1 MPALGDVG
9 HGGAGHAPNPT
20 TGATTTAGYKWKEGI
35 CYNTRTG
42 LPYPGNQKLS
52 NCYAFFGPYKEPAG
66 WAAVLDFAKK
76 KFLGEGTQQYAGAQP
91 SITTSSLLVPA
102 VVVVGGVAL
111 FLILRKKK

>member
-1 MPALGDVG
+1 MPALGAVPED
-9 HGGAGHAPNPT
+9 
-20 TGATTTAGYKWKEGI
+20 YKWKDGI
-35 CYNTRTG
+35 CYNIKTG
-42 LPYPGNQKLS
+42 VPYTGNQANS
-52 NCYAFFGPYKEPAG
+52 NCQALYGPYKEPAG

-76 KFLGEGTQQYAGAQP
+76 KFLGEDTQQYAGAQP